1 MSGFSA
7 EHTGEEIWWNEWY
20 EGEARACEACAGAR
34 LNSVALNVRFRE
46 RSIAALAAEP
56 IEEVRRFFATLKLNV
71 REAAIARD
79 LFAEISA
86 RLSFLERVGLGYL
99 ALDRSAPTLSG
110 GEAQRIRL
118 AAQLG
123 SNLQGVCYVL
133 DEPTIGLHPRD
144 NAVLLDALAE
154 LSAHRNTLVVV
165 EHDED
170 TIRRADHV
178 IDLGPAAGVKG
189 GEVVGAGTVKEL
201 MKNPRSITGRFLR
214 KPLKHSL
221 EPHRSVTAATASLRL
236 EGVELHNVKDVDLR
250 IPLGRLVVITGVSGS
265 GKSTIARDVLYANLK
280 HRLSEEAG
288 KRKSRHELMGCR
300 ALSGVEHVDRVLEVD
315 QTPIGKTPRSCPA
328 TYVGFWDEIRR
339 IYAGTTEARIRGFTA
354 SRFSFNTAGGRCSAC
369 EGQGVQ
375 TIEMSFLPDVK
386 VLCDVCG
393 GRRFDSETL
402 TVQWRGL
409 TIAQVLA
416 MSVDDAVEFLRAHPR
431 VHHSLQLLQDVGLG
445 YLTLGQQSPTLSGGE
460 AQRIKLVTELA
471 KVRGD
476 VRAGP
481 RQKPRHTLYVLD
493 EPTVGLHMADVERLL
508 GFCIGS
514 STPATPPSSS
524 STISMSWPRRTG
536 LSTWGRTQA
545 IAAAASSPAEPPRT
559 SRARKRARTPVRA
572 RQIPARAYPL
582 EHGDGARSCLLEMRG
597 ELERAQPTPA
607 PPGRMPLPG
616 GVARLPH
623 VRRVRHKRCQAL
635 SRAHGRRGARQD
647 ERQLLRSFQ
656 AAPGRVHARQ
666 HGGGERSSG
675 SAGETVWQELR
686 SITP

>member
-1 MSGFSA
+1 MHVLDAKAARPAVFSTRRACPSCGTGFAELDPRLFSFNSKHGWCASCFGTGLAMSGFSA
-7 EHTGEEIWWNEWY
+7 GAHGEEIWWNEWY
-20 EGEARACEACAGAR
+20 EGEARACEACAGTR
-34 LNSVALNVRFRE
+34 LNSIALNVRFRE

-56 IEEVRRFFATLKLNV
+56 IEALRRFFATLKLSA

-79 LFAEISA
+79 LLAEISA

-189 GEVVGAGTVKEL
+189 GEVVGVGTVKEL

-280 HRLSEEAG
+280 YRLSAEAG
-288 KRKSRHELMGCR
+288 KSKSRQALKGCR

-431 VHHSLQLLQDVGLG
+431 VHHSLQLLKDVGLG

-481 RQKPRHTLYVLD
+481 RQTPRHTLYVLD
-493 EPTVGLHMADVERLL
+493 EPTVGLHMADVEQLL
-508 GFCIGS
+508 GVLHRLVDAGNTVIVIEHNLDVMAEADWIVDMGPDAGDRGGRIVACG
-514 STPATPPSSS
+514 TPADV
-524 STISMSWPRRTG
+524 
-536 LSTWGRTQA
+536 
-545 IAAAASSPAEPPRT
+545 
-559 SRARKRARTPVRA
+559 ARKK
-572 RQIPARAYPL
+572 
-582 EHGDGARSCLLEMRG
+582 ARSHTGSVLDKFLR
-597 ELERAQPTPA
+597 ERT
-607 PPGRMPLPG
+607 L
-616 GVARLPH
+616 
-623 VRRVRHKRCQAL
+623 
-635 SRAHGRRGARQD
+635 
-647 ERQLLRSFQ
+647 
-656 AAPGRVHARQ
+656 
-666 HGGGERSSG
+666 
-675 SAGETVWQELR
+675 
-686 SITP
+686 